1 MTRKDS
7 AEVAKQLQLI
17 KSSISELLG
26 REPYQAIKMSPLY
39 LILHLEGTVNYWK
52 NRQVRMDYA
61 PCSRIRYHGEYQIK
75 LNSES
80 GQPRQVPH
88 CNSKQFEIISFI
100 IPLGGANKSQYTKQS
115 AMERKKETYTGIISA
130 SFMEKTRECFKCCY
144 SLLPPFFF
152 LLSLFPMGLS

>member
-17 KSSISELLG
+17 KSTISELLG
-26 REPYQAIKMSPLY
+26 REPYQAIKISPLY
-39 LILHLEGTVNYWK
+39 LILHLEGPVNDWK

-61 PCSRIRYHGEYQIK
+61 PCSRIRHHSEYQKIK

-100 IPLGGANKSQYTKQS
+100 IPLAVANKSQYTKQS
-115 AMERKKETYTGIISA
+115 AMERKKET
-130 SFMEKTRECFKCCY
+130 R
-144 SLLPPFFF
+144 
-152 LLSLFPMGLS
+152 